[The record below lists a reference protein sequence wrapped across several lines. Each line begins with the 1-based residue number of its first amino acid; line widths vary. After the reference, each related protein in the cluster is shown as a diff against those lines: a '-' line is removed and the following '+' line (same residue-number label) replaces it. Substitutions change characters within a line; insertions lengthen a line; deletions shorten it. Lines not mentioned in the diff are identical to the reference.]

1 MSHRQLLARNLHL
14 LLLQAALCCRIFS
27 LPHLCTPSPGGV
39 LYRQLRALHYS
50 LATHNRVLLHN
61 FRECSNRQS
70 LGCGPPSGVQP
81 CSSMGGIYAGMF
93 ALGLQIHR
101 CCANSPRS
109 KLSDT
114 QTHCPMTEKI
124 VTILAPPSGYPCPIM
139 IAAMPCTSQP
149 LCMNSATTR

>member
-27 LPHLCTPSPGGV
+27 LPHLRTPSLGGV
-39 LYRQLRALHYS
+39 LYRQHRALHHS
-50 LATHNRVLLHN
+50 LATHNRALLHN
-61 FRECSNRQS
+61 FRECSNHWVVGPH
-70 LGCGPPSGVQP
+70 LGYRPVWEAS
-81 CSSMGGIYAGMF
+81 ARMF
-93 ALGLQIHR
+93 ALGPQIHQG
-101 CCANSPRS
+101 CANSPRS